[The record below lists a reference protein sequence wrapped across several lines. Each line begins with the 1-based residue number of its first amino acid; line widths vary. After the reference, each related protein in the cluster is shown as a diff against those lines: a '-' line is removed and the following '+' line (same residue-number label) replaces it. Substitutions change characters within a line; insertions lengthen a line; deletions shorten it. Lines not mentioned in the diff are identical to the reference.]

1 LHSNKFPLH
10 GKLVL
15 FVTNNMHKFDE
26 VRRVLAEYGLAT
38 VMLKIKTFEVQDDD
52 VENIAKMSALSA
64 FREVNLPVIV
74 EDAGLFIEALNGFPG
89 PYSSYA
95 YRTIGVNGIL
105 KLMNGVDNRKAQ
117 FKSVV
122 AFCNSINSVKCFHG
136 VSNGRISE
144 KPRGSGGFGFDPI
157 FEPEEKPGRTFA
169 EMSIEEKNMFSH
181 RAKAIRMFAEW
192 YKRQQNL

>member
-1 LHSNKFPLH
+1 MHSNKFPLH

>member
-1 LHSNKFPLH
+1 
-10 GKLVL
+10 
-15 FVTNNMHKFDE
+15 MHKFDE